1 MKKYKLTTNLPLKII
16 AFVFA
21 AFLWLIVANVAN
33 PVTKSTYTNIKVT
46 IANEDVITQGGE
58 VYTVLD
64 DQNVNVVVYA
74 KRSVIQQIKSD
85 DIVATADI
93 KEMDSR
99 TGLVP
104 ISVSI
109 PKYSGSYQSAESV
122 PRNIQI
128 KTEPT
133 GKNVFT
139 LTVSTTGTQRDGYQ
153 IGEMKV
159 NPEKITITGAEST
172 VKAIDKAVAK
182 INVDGI
188 SKDEELTAELVLYDS
203 SGNVINQGQ
212 LSNNLGEDGI
222 TVDVTVLR
230 IKTVPLKFEASG
242 TPADGYVVSKV
253 DYSPKLLTISGSK
266 NALANISTVSIPS
279 RELDITGASS
289 NKTFDIAI
297 EQYLPEGITLSEGQS
312 GTISV
317 TIELEQLQTESFQI
331 DANQFQLVN
340 TKPEYEYELIDPA
353 LTLTLQALQADLDS
367 FNPETLQGT
376 IDVGGLEAGEYIN
389 VPVTLTLDSAYTMMQ
404 DLIVSVRIIDKTAQ
418 TEAQETESTTVT
430 ESTVTTSTQETSE
443 ASSQTVPETT
453 QDNVSQENDEQ

>member
-46 IANEDVITQGGE
+46 IANDDVITQGGE

-99 TGLVP
+99 TGLIP

-109 PKYSGSYQSAESV
+109 PKYRGSYQSAESV

-159 NPEKITITGAEST
+159 NPGKITITGAEST
-172 VKAIDKAVAK
+172 VKSIDKAVAK

-188 SKDEELTAELVLYDS
+188 SKDEELAAELVLYDA

-222 TVDVTVLR
+222 TVD
-230 IKTVPLKFEASG
+230 G
-242 TPADGYVVSKV
+242 TPADGYEYLGCSSEPASVQVCGKEEALSKIE
-253 DYSPKLLTISGSK
+253 SI
-266 NALANISTVSIPS
+266 NIPASELSIDGAT
-279 RELDITGASS
+279 EKIEKAFDIT
-289 NKTFDIAI
+289 D
-297 EQYLPEGITLSEGQS
+297 YLPEGVELIEGAS
-312 GTISV
+312 GKVIATAMIEQLGNR
-317 TIELEQLQTESFQI
+317 TIEFMVASIKQNYLVKNLQVSYEPDAEVTLVFQGEKDTLDSLDI
-331 DANQFQLVN
+331 SNAVSVN
-340 TKPEYEYELIDPA
+340 LQNYTKEGTFDIPVEVDLPDGVTLTKPVTVQ
-353 LTLTLQALQADLDS
+353 LTLTKKKS
-367 FNPETLQGT
+367 
-376 IDVGGLEAGEYIN
+376 
-389 VPVTLTLDSAYTMMQ
+389 
-404 DLIVSVRIIDKTAQ
+404 
-418 TEAQETESTTVT
+418 TEDEQ
-430 ESTVTTSTQETSE
+430 
-443 ASSQTVPETT
+443 P
-453 QDNVSQENDEQ
+453 ENDAETN

>member
-46 IANEDVITQGGE
+46 IANDDVIAQGGE

-99 TGLVP
+99 TGLIP

-109 PKYSGSYQSAESV
+109 PKYSGSYQSAEAA

-133 GKNVFT
+133 GKTVFT

-172 VKAIDKAVAK
+172 VKSIDKAVAK

-188 SKDEELTAELVLYDS
+188 SKDEELTAELVLYDA

-222 TVDVTVLR
+222 TVDVTVMR

-242 TPADGYVVSKV
+242 TPADGYEYLGCSSEPASVLRERVTSK
-253 DYSPKLLTISGSK
+253 G
-266 NALANISTVSIPS
+266 
-279 RELDITGASS
+279 
-289 NKTFDIAI
+289 
-297 EQYLPEGITLSEGQS
+297 
-312 GTISV
+312 GT
-317 TIELEQLQTESFQI
+317 
-331 DANQFQLVN
+331 
-340 TKPEYEYELIDPA
+340 
-353 LTLTLQALQADLDS
+353 
-367 FNPETLQGT
+367 
-376 IDVGGLEAGEYIN
+376 
-389 VPVTLTLDSAYTMMQ
+389 
-404 DLIVSVRIIDKTAQ
+404 
-418 TEAQETESTTVT
+418 TEAALRVMAERGVKDGI
-430 ESTVTTSTQETSE
+430 VAGVMAANARGSE
-443 ASSQTVPETT
+443 LGAQLGK
-453 QDNVSQENDEQ
+453 D